1 MYNKLY
7 TIGYAGYNI
16 DDFISSLLKANVNA
30 VVDVRSSPFSKMFPD
45 FNKDKIYLSL
55 KKNHIYYI
63 PMSTQLGARPDNY
76 EVYTNNQVD
85 FLKMAESSSFLD
97 GCSRIKEG
105 LLNYTVCLM
114 CSERDPVTCHRAILV
129 SHTIK
134 KLYPEIN
141 IFHILPNKIEANRE
155 MENRLLNITKCD
167 QLSLNGGSIIDEAY
181 LKQGKKIA
189 YRLIENMMED

>member
-1 MYNKLY
+1 MYNNLY
-7 TIGYAGYNI
+7 TIGYSGYNI
-16 DDFISSLLKANVNA
+16 DDFISSLIKADVNA

-55 KKNHIYYI
+55 KKYHIYYI
-63 PMSTQLGARPDNY
+63 PMSTQLGARPHNY
-76 EVYTNNQVD
+76 EVYTDNHVD
-85 FLKMAESSSFLD
+85 FIKMSESSSFLA

-134 KLYPEIN
+134 KIYPEIN
-141 IFHILPNKIEANRE
+141 IFHILPNKIETNKE
-155 MENRLLNITKCD
+155 METRLLNITKCD
-167 QLSLNGGSIIDEAY
+167 QLSLIGGSLIDEAY

-189 YRLIENMMED
+189 YRLIETTTED